1 MKRIETP
8 ITYKPLTKELIEN
21 ICEFI
26 KSLLDEEKYIASVE
40 HQDGAECVYQNY
52 IAPIEKERYVIKINR
67 KANGGLVKMLDFN
80 ENRYLSYNGIN
91 GYHLS
96 GFNAR
101 DWKSI
106 IRYEILGWY

>member
-1 MKRIETP
+1 MKMIETP
-8 ITYKPLTKELIEN
+8 ITYKPLSKELIEN

-26 KSLLDEEKYIASVE
+26 KSLLNGEKYIASVE
-40 HQDGAECVYQNY
+40 HQDCAYYMQQEY
-52 IAPIEKERYVIKINR
+52 IAPSGQERYVIEIKR
-67 KANGGLVKMLDFN
+67 KNGAFVKMLDFN

-101 DWKSI
+101 DWKPI
-106 IRYEILGWY
+106 IRHEILGWY